1 MDDQIRHIVFVNA
14 HFCPFLAIFAL
25 QIPHFSP
32 VFAIFD
38 ALSHQNI
45 ANHPPSFLRM
55 RVQAP
60 LRPSEGH
67 RPSRRPVAPN
77 YAMGWT
83 FYAPK
88 WPRIGQNRSKTLE
101 NRPKLSKFG
110 PNCSKISP
118 KAVHFPN
125 WSKIGPKSVENGPK
139 WSQMGQNRYKSVQNG
154 PKRSLGEF

>member
-1 MDDQIRHIVFVNA
+1 MPIVAQIRHIVFVNA

-25 QIPHFSP
+25 QTPHFST

-77 YAMGWT
+77 YAMGW
-83 FYAPK
+83 YLLCAK
-88 WPRIGQNRSKTLE
+88 MAQ
-101 NRPKLSKFG
+101 NRPKSVQNTRKSPKIVQIWSKLVQ
-110 PNCSKISP
+110 NWSKIG
-118 KAVHFPN
+118 PN
-125 WSKIGPKSVENGPK
+125 WSKIGPKSVQK
-139 WSQMGQNRYKSVQNG
+139 WSKLNFKGVSK
-154 PKRSLGEF
+154 FC